1 MRTHAATLL
10 AANQPV
16 SKDTPHAEL
25 RRSSIRSRPFARD
38 FDALIVAAVPALAQQ
53 PVPSASMAPVIY
65 PAKGQTAKEQDQ
77 DRYECYSWSK
87 GQSGFDPAQPVQ
99 LVTAASQPGRAGGT
113 AGAMMI
119 GAGSGAAVA
128 GLTNHDAGRG
138 AAAGALGG
146 GLLARAK
153 ERQAMQAAQQ
163 QASQQQMARNQ
174 QKSHYDR
181 AFGACMEAR
190 GYVIK

>member
-1 MRTHAATLL
+1 MLRFTEVRSVRARFHGHGLLLAVSIALAAT
-10 AANQPV
+10 ATPV
-16 SKDTPHAEL
+16 
-25 RRSSIRSRPFARD
+25 
-38 FDALIVAAVPALAQQ
+38 LAQQ
-53 PVPSASMAPVIY
+53 PAPSASMAPVVY
-65 PAKGQTAKEQDQ
+65 PARNQTAKEQDH
-77 DRYECYSWSK
+77 DKYECYSWSK

-99 LVTAASQPGRAGGT
+99 HAAAATGTKGSSAT
-113 AGAMMI
+113 AGAMVI

-128 GLTNHDAGRG
+128 GLTHHDAGRG
-138 AAAGALGG
+138 AAVGALGG

-153 ERQAMQAAQQ
+153 ERQAMQASQQ
-163 QASQQQMARNQ
+163 QVSQQQMARNQ

>member
-1 MRTHAATLL
+1 MLSFTE
-10 AANQPV
+10 V
-16 SKDTPHAEL
+16 
-25 RRSSIRSRPFARD
+25 RSARARFARHGLLVATSI
-38 FDALIVAAVPALAQQ
+38 ALVVAAAPVLAQQ
-53 PVPSASMAPVIY
+53 MVPAASMAPVIY
-65 PAKGQTAKEQDQ
+65 PGKNQTAKEQDQ

-99 LVTAASQPGRAGGT
+99 HATAASQPDRSSGKG
-113 AGAMMI
+113 GAMVI

-128 GLTNHDAGRG
+128 ELTHHDAGRG

-153 ERQAMQAAQQ
+153 ERQAVQQ